1 MKYLF
6 YILSGIT
13 LFTLLTISCS
23 NNDTGVVD
31 VKWDRDACERCRMV
45 LSDRHFA
52 AQVRGGPK
60 NKAYLFDDLG
70 CAVHWLQKQK
80 WGETAKIWVTDYRNG
95 KWLDARTAHYV
106 AGQITPMDF
115 EFGAVAELIK
125 GSVDF
130 ATAKAKML
138 AKKQKSHK
146 HNMQSTH

>member
-1 MKYLF
+1 MKYFF
-6 YILSGIT
+6 YLLSVVT
-13 LFTLLTISCS
+13 LFTSLISCS
-23 NNDTGVVD
+23 NDTGLVD

-45 LSDRHFA
+45 LSDQHFA

-70 CAVHWLQKQK
+70 CAVHWLNKQT
-80 WGETAKIWVTDYRNG
+80 WGETAKIWVTDYSNG
-95 KWLDARTAHYV
+95 KWLDARNAHYV
-106 AGQITPMDF
+106 PGQITPMDF

-146 HNMQSTH
+146 HNMDSMH

>member
-6 YILSGIT
+6 YILSIVT
-13 LFTLLTISCS
+13 LFTISCS
-23 NNDTGVVD
+23 NNDTGIVD

-45 LSDRHFA
+45 ISDRHFA

-80 WGETAKIWVTDYRNG
+80 WADTAKIWVTDYRNG
-95 KWLDARTAHYV
+95 KWLNARTAHYV
-106 AGQITPMDF
+106 SGQITPMDF
-115 EFGAVAELIK
+115 EFGAVAEPIK

-138 AKKQKSHK
+138 AKKQ
-146 HNMQSTH
+146 STH

>member
-6 YILSGIT
+6 YILSVVT
-13 LFTLLTISCS
+13 LFTLFTISCS

-70 CAVHWLQKQK
+70 CAVHWLNKQT

-106 AGQITPMDF
+106 SGQITPMDF
-115 EFGAVAELIK
+115 NFGAVAEPLK

-130 ATAKAKML
+130 ATARAKML
-138 AKKQKSHK
+138 AKKQKSH
-146 HNMQSTH
+146 HSSNMH